1 MPGGP
6 ASIKLAA
13 GTPSYLCTVLVRA
26 DGALLCR
33 GLSRALMPRLCA
45 DDLLALALPAGTRL
59 VAGHA
64 GLEREVTRPVV
75 MRTRA
80 PAFPRFAGGEL
91 ALVSTAMLRLLDE
104 PLPLERVL
112 VALRQQG
119 AAAVAVQGEVPPQ
132 ALATAETLALPL
144 FVLPPG
150 QSLSE
155 VERGTARA
163 LSDARAHVY
172 QRSRALFQELLASAT
187 SRAGLPGVLARAA
200 VLAGSPVVLE
210 EHTPPRLR
218 YVALPDEGAALPEE
232 VHAALEAELA
242 QRQPELVAALAAGR
256 LDAADPPV
264 GCQRLAGTG
273 LPWPARAAA
282 PVVLDGAVAGFFSV
296 LSTLDTASLEVRL
309 LAAAGAAVCA
319 VVLAQERAVLSTE
332 ERLQARLLEN
342 LLAGARLARA
352 VLRSSA
358 TRLGLDPDQPA
369 LPVAI
374 RVHDGADPAG
384 ALQAVRRAL
393 EGAGRGGPAVSQG
406 DTVIAVLPAPG
417 ICDDRSAATLAEQ
430 LRRAV
435 SAESGRPVSAGV
447 SRPAT
452 PAALARRYRE
462 ALEALELGI
471 SVLGTG
477 RTVGYRQ
484 LALYRLLRAV
494 PDRMELQRFYLETLG
509 LLHEYDTRVGAQLV
523 RTLAVFIECGYSPTA
538 AAARLE
544 MHRNGLLYRL
554 ERIRALTGYDL
565 SAPDTRLALEVALR
579 IRRLLD
585 AEAADDGPVAFHQP
599 LRPWRNGTMQG
610 DMPGE

>member
-1 MPGGP
+1 MR
-6 ASIKLAA
+6 LAA
-13 GTPSYLCTVLVRA
+13 GTPSLLCTVLVRV

-59 VAGHA
+59 VAGRA
-64 GLEREVTRPVV
+64 GLEREVTRPVL

-80 PAFPRFAGGEL
+80 PAFPRFSGGEL
-91 ALVSTAMLRLLDE
+91 ALLSTAMLRLLDE

-119 AAAVAVQGEVPPQ
+119 AAAVAVQGEVTPQ
-132 ALATAETLALPL
+132 ALATAEALGLPL
-144 FVLPPG
+144 LVLPPG
-150 QSLSE
+150 QPLADI
-155 VERGTARA
+155 ERGAARA
-163 LSDARAHVY
+163 LSDARAQAY
-172 QRSRALFQELLASAT
+172 QRSRALFQELLACAT

-210 EHTPPRLR
+210 DHTPPRLR
-218 YVALPDEGAALPEE
+218 HVALPAEDAALPPDLQADLE
-232 VHAALEAELA
+232 AALVH
-242 QRQPELVAALAAGR
+242 RQPELVAALSTGG

-264 GCQRLAGTG
+264 VRQRLTGIG

-282 PVVLDGAVAGFFSV
+282 PVVLDGALTGFFSV
-296 LSTLDTASLEVRL
+296 LSTLDTAGLEVRL

-319 VVLAQERAVLSTE
+319 VMLAQERAVLSTE
-332 ERLQARLLEN
+332 ERLQAKLLEN
-342 LLAGARLARA
+342 LLAGPRLARA

-374 RVHDGADPAG
+374 RVHDGADPAD

-393 EGAGRGGPAVSQG
+393 EGAGLRGPAVSQG
-406 DTVIAVLPAPG
+406 DTVIAFLPAPG
-417 ICDDRSAATLAEQ
+417 ICDDRSAAALAER
-430 LRRAV
+430 LRRVVALE
-435 SAESGRPVSAGV
+435 AGRPVSAGV
-447 SRPAT
+447 SHPAT
-452 PAALARRYRE
+452 PAALARCHRE

-509 LLHEYDTRVGAQLV
+509 PLHEYDARVGAQLV

-565 SAPDTRLALEVALR
+565 NAPETRLTLEVALR

-585 AEAADDGPVAFHQP
+585 AEAAGDGPVAFHQP
-599 LRPWRNGTMQG
+599 PHPWRNGTMQG